1 MCMVVVREKKGPT
14 NTFLASEFR
23 ITLTDSN
30 WTFNNIH
37 AMKTVPS
44 KIIIFIKIIFS
55 RITG

>member
-37 AMKTVPS
+37 AMKTAS
-44 KIIIFIKIIFS
+44 S
-55 RITG
+55 T

>member
-23 ITLTDSN
+23 IILTDSN

-37 AMKTVPS
+37 AKKTAS
-44 KIIIFIKIIFS
+44 S
-55 RITG
+55 TLDNSLY